1 MTTIQEFKHGKVVE
15 LRLHRP
21 PFNALN
27 PVLVSELLQALQA
40 THKNGAR
47 AIILSGS
54 PGVFSVG
61 VDAADIMALDRASTQ
76 QFFIQ
81 FHDLCVALGR
91 SPIPVIAAITGH
103 APAAGTILAL
113 FCDYRIMSLGAFQIG
128 LNQVRMG
135 LTVPYPIRHILARVV
150 GHRVAEGLL
159 VEGQLLSPDE
169 ARRIGLVDET
179 APPAHVVQQAL
190 NKCQRLLALPEAAMN
205 TLRDSFH
212 AELHRA
218 LDNRDAI
225 IDTLLENWFSDEAQ
239 GALRANFSRM
249 QHLG

>member
-1 MTTIQEFKHGKVVE
+1 MTLVQQIEHGKIVE

-21 PFNALN
+21 PYNALN
-27 PVLVSELLQALQA
+27 PALVGELLHALQ
-40 THKNGAR
+40 GAQKSDAG

-61 VDAADIMALDRASTQ
+61 VDAADVLALGRGHTQ

-113 FCDYRIMSLGAFQIG
+113 FCDYRVMAQGVYQIG

-135 LTVPYPIRHILARVV
+135 LTVPSPIRHILARIV
-150 GHRVAEGLL
+150 GQRVAERML
-159 VEGQLLSPDE
+159 VEGQLLSPEE
-169 ARRIGLVDET
+169 AHRIGLVDEVS
-179 APPAHVVQQAL
+179 PPGTVVGQAL
-190 NKCQRLLALPEAAMN
+190 AKCQRLLALPEASMN
-205 TLRDSFH
+205 SMRDSFH
-212 AELHRA
+212 EEVHRA
-218 LDNRDAI
+218 LGDRDAV
-225 IDTLLENWFSDEAQ
+225 IDELLGNWFSEEAQ
-239 GALRANFSRM
+239 DTLRANFSHM
-249 QHLG
+249 QHTG